1 MLLRSLAVIAT
12 LTTALPAYAV
22 SPDAVFDAI
31 AANKFDYAQSLA
43 RQNGNKLLV
52 RYSYWASLT
61 DDHAA
66 PTSFSQAL
74 TIAESTSD
82 WPMHNRVRLRAEE
95 AAFAFSPDKGS
106 MARFCSDLPP
116 ISGRGMFACVD
127 AGVVSGDTRANYIAT
142 GWKQGDFRKD
152 EEQRILKRYGK
163 ELSYQNHRDR
173 IERLL
178 FENKPSAAN
187 RLLGRMNAG
196 DQALFRARMALR
208 AGSRDAESK
217 LRAVPAALKGDA
229 GLIFDRMQWRYK
241 KGLDSGVIEM
251 LLAAP
256 SNPPYPDLW
265 FGVRADAVRKALRMG
280 RPNDAMR
287 ILQKTG
293 NVEVA
298 LKAEALWLKGWV
310 ALEYMR
316 DARTAYEHFYELYNL
331 AKFPVSKA
339 RAAYWAGICAE
350 KNGNRDIAED
360 WFEKAAEHGTVFYG
374 QLAQARL
381 NSGDDLDIEST
392 VRVRD
397 ISESDIRGDDALEMV
412 KLLARH
418 GQANGADAFLLH
430 LASITDD
437 EDRLALLT
445 ALAHHI
451 GQDYDAVR
459 VAKQALRKH
468 VVLLERGWP
477 LIEVPKNLAIE
488 PALTLSIVRQES
500 EFHTHAQSR
509 ANARGLMQLLPG
521 TAQETARK
529 IGVPYGLSRL
539 WEHGFNLTVGSAYL
553 GRMINAYGGKL
564 VPAIAAYN
572 AGPGNVRKWLAAYG
586 MPGQSV
592 EQSVRWIESIPFAE
606 TRNYVQR
613 VLENL
618 QVYRH
623 RMGHKGGLQIEKDL
637 TR

>member
-1 MLLRSLAVIAT
+1 MLLRSLAVIVT
-12 LTTALPAYAV
+12 LSTALPAYAA

-31 AANKFDYAQSLA
+31 AANKFEYAQALA
-43 RQNGNKLLV
+43 RKNGNKLLV
-52 RYSYWASLT
+52 RYSYWASMV
-61 DDHAA
+61 DDSAQ

-74 TIAESTSD
+74 TIAESTRD
-82 WPMHNRVRLRAEE
+82 WPMHNRVRLRTEE
-95 AAFAFSPDKGS
+95 AAFAFFPDKGS
-106 MARFCSDLPP
+106 MAKFCTDLPP

-127 AGVVSGDTRANYIAT
+127 AGVVSGNTRANYIAT
-142 GWKQGDFRKD
+142 GWKQGDFRRE
-152 EEQRILKRYGK
+152 EEQRILKRYSK

-178 FENKPSAAN
+178 FENKPSAA
-187 RLLGRMNAG
+187 LRMIPRMSAA
-196 DQALFRARMALR
+196 DQALFKARIALR
-208 AGSRDAESK
+208 AGARDAESK
-217 LRAVPAALKGDA
+217 LRAVPAKLKSDA

-241 KGLDSGVIEM
+241 KGLHDGVREM

-256 SNPPYPDLW
+256 NNPPYANLW
-265 FGVRADAVRKALRMG
+265 WPIRADAVRKALAKNRIS
-280 RPNDAMR
+280 DAMR
-287 ILQKTG
+287 MLQKTG
-293 NVEVA
+293 AVEIT
-298 LKAEALWLKGWV
+298 LKAEELWLKGWV
-310 ALEYMR
+310 ALEYQR
-316 DARTAYEHFYELYNL
+316 DARTAYEHFYALYNL

-350 KNGNRDIAED
+350 KNGNKDIATD
-360 WFEKAAEHGTVFYG
+360 WLEKAAQHGTVFYG
-374 QLAQARL
+374 QLAQAKL
-381 NSGDDLDIEST
+381 NPGDELDVESN
-392 VRVRD
+392 VRVGD
-397 ISESDIRGDDALEMV
+397 FDESDIRGDDTLQMV

-418 GQANGADAFLLH
+418 GQAKGADAFLIH
-430 LASITDD
+430 LATITDD

-445 ALAHHI
+445 SLAHHI

-459 VAKQALRKH
+459 VAKHALRKH

-477 LIEVPKNLAIE
+477 IIKLPKNLAIE

-529 IGVPYGLSRL
+529 IGIPYGLSLL
-539 WEHGFNLTVGSAYL
+539 WDTNFNLTVGSAYL

-586 MPGQSV
+586 MPGHSL
-592 EQSVRWIESIPFAE
+592 EQTIRWIESIPFAE

-613 VLENL
+613 VMENL

-623 RMGHKGGLQIEKDL
+623 RMGYKGGLQIEKDL

>member
-1 MLLRSLAVIAT
+1 MLRLFVIITGLT
-12 LTTALPAYAV
+12 LSLPAYAAG

-31 AANKFDYAQSLA
+31 AGNKFEYAQNLA

-52 RYSYWASLT
+52 RYAYWASMV

-74 TIAESTSD
+74 TIAESTRD

-95 AAFAFSPDKGS
+95 AAFAFYPDKGA
-106 MARFCSDLPP
+106 MAKFCKDLPP
-116 ISGRGMFACVD
+116 ISGRGMFACVQ
-127 AGVVSGDTRANYIAT
+127 AGVVDGDTRARYIAT

-152 EEQRILKRYGK
+152 EEQRILKRYSK

-178 FENKPSAAN
+178 FENQPAAAN
-187 RLLGRMNAG
+187 RLLGRMNKA

-208 AGSRDAESK
+208 AGARDAEAK
-217 LRAVPAALKGDA
+217 LRAVPANLKSDA
-229 GLIFDRMQWRYK
+229 GLIFDRMQWRSK
-241 KGLDSGVIEM
+241 KRLDDGVLEM

-256 SNPPYPDLW
+256 VNPPYPDLW
-265 FGVRADAVRKALRMG
+265 WPVRADGVRIALRKG
-280 RPNDAMR
+280 RVKDAVR

-293 NVEVA
+293 HVEVT
-298 LKAEALWLKGWV
+298 LKAEELWLKGWI
-310 ALEYMR
+310 ALEYQH
-316 DARTAYEHFYELYNL
+316 DARTAYEHFYALYNL

-350 KNGNRDIAED
+350 KNGNPDIAKD
-360 WFEKAAEHGTVFYG
+360 WLKKAAEHGTVFYG
-374 QLAQARL
+374 QLAQAKL
-381 NSGDDLDIEST
+381 NPDDALDVEST
-392 VRVRD
+392 VRVRSFNERD
-397 ISESDIRGDDALEMV
+397 IAGDDALQMV

-418 GQANGADAFLLH
+418 GQSKGADTFLIH
-430 LASITDD
+430 LASITED

-468 VVLLERGWP
+468 VVLLEHGWP
-477 LIEVPKNLAIE
+477 LIDVPKNLAIE

-509 ANARGLMQLLPG
+509 ANARGLMQLLPR

-529 IGVPYGLSRL
+529 VGVPYGLSRL
-539 WEHGFNLTVGSAYL
+539 WEPAFNLTVGSAYL

-572 AGPGNVRKWLAAYG
+572 GGPGNVRKWLAAYG

-592 EQSVRWIESIPFAE
+592 EQTVRWIESIPFAE

-618 QVYRH
+618 QVYRA
-623 RMGHKGGLQIEKDL
+623 RMGVKGPNQIAKDL